1 MGYYCHVQRR
11 ADERRGVPAHAQPS
25 AARARIL
32 TSMPRE
38 HGIQRPAPDAWSI
51 DLPDAG
57 STWGT
62 YINESRWSE
71 DGSRIF
77 VSRTVDPRVW
87 PLLDAA
93 RPDIGALLVVAG
105 VLAIIIGVARIVR
118 RPRIAG
124 RSYCRRCNH
133 DLNAMPGERPSSP
146 RCPECGLPLD
156 GRGVTAGRGSGLRMA
171 RVGVPALVTVGCGVA
186 LFLTSIAPPQ
196 SKRLNPAWPV
206 AAASAVPNWPWWRR
220 STIDEP
226 ERLKLRIDVIRVDA
240 DGLRLESSAILA
252 GSGQQWVARADGTAV
267 ACVENSPDTEW
278 VPRVAWLDT
287 VGGRGGSVD
296 LAPARTGFPTICGW
310 SPDDREIVALVQFT
324 GSTYSTRDDGT
335 AIVDTAVMA
344 IDPETGTVRTVGHG
358 RGRATGTAGPPA
370 AWQIGPTIAALGTD
384 PRVRAV
390 TVAAEQ
396 TNQGVALREL
406 TVIGD
411 ADVRV
416 IPLAGEFAEG
426 SWGIR
431 RAWLTTDDRVA
442 VEFTSSSF
450 NSDDELHGYSVRF
463 IDLAT
468 GAVSGAP
475 SSMTTKGHAGAQR
488 LSPDGSRRVG
498 VKFDR
503 SASGKLSRLGI
514 VVTTVDPAGGGAER
528 AAP

>member
-1 MGYYCHVQRR
+1 
-11 ADERRGVPAHAQPS
+11 
-25 AARARIL
+25 
-32 TSMPRE
+32 
-38 HGIQRPAPDAWSI
+38 
-51 DLPDAG
+51 
-57 STWGT
+57 
-62 YINESRWSE
+62 
-71 DGSRIF
+71 
-77 VSRTVDPRVW
+77 
-87 PLLDAA
+87 
-93 RPDIGALLVVAG
+93 
-105 VLAIIIGVARIVR
+105 
-118 RPRIAG
+118 
-124 RSYCRRCNH
+124 
-133 DLNAMPGERPSSP
+133 
-146 RCPECGLPLD
+146 
-156 GRGVTAGRGSGLRMA
+156 MA

-196 SKRLNPAWPV
+196 SRRWNPAWPV

-267 ACVENSPDTEW
+267 ACVEYSPDTEW

-287 VGGRGGSVD
+287 VSGRSGSVD
-296 LAPARTGFPTICGW
+296 LAPAGTGFPTICGW
-310 SPDDREIVALVQFT
+310 SPDDREFVALLQFT
-324 GSTYSTRDDGT
+324 GSAYSTRDDGT

-396 TNQGVALREL
+396 TNQGIALREL

-426 SWGIR
+426 SRGLR

-450 NSDDELHGYSVRF
+450 NPDDELHGHSVRF

-468 GAVSGAP
+468 GAVNGAP
-475 SSMTTKGHAGAQR
+475 SSMTSKEPTGARR
-488 LSPDGSRRVG
+488 LLPDGSRRVG
-498 VKFDR
+498 VKVDL

-514 VVTTVDPAGGGAER
+514 VVTTVDPAGGGGAER
-528 AAP
+528 APP